1 MFVAQVGRTP
11 GSPVLAHGTERF
23 TSSTLGPVLR
33 AAPRAGAGLGGLP
46 GDLSR
51 NALFDVFFALQ
62 AWQRQ
67 KQKPA
72 RFTRELD

>member
-1 MFVAQVGRTP
+1 M
-11 GSPVLAHGTERF
+11 
-23 TSSTLGPVLR
+23 STIKGKLH
-33 AAPRAGAGLGGLP
+33 AGLGGLP

-67 KQKPA
+67 KPA
-72 RFTRELD
+72 RFTRELE